1 MHQHYSFDSRPDDNK
16 PPTPTS
22 SKPARMENRNGPVS
36 VTSAPHFGD
45 TSFVSVVTTESD
57 LSQLLNESSV
67 ERHLSDGQLELHAD
81 TPTRGTTWW
90 QNRMENTWPQLT
102 GKDSN
107 TGATMHD
114 QSLSSAT
121 SDFTTK
127 NERRPVSSSPP
138 ERLKLTKKDSNCSG
152 GSDSTKE
159 CCAHDSRRTEPLSN
173 SPLSLSVQMN
183 RTSDSKQTPSSTNP
197 ERDGGRG
204 SKTDTR
210 GDSPLSLDLDHLA
223 LQVRDKLSSIFD
235 YSPTLPTEVS

>member
-16 PPTPTS
+16 PPTPT

-67 ERHLSDGQLELHAD
+67 EKHLSDGQLELHAD

-114 QSLSSAT
+114 QSLNPTAKYTSS
-121 SDFTTK
+121 F
-127 NERRPVSSSPP
+127 
-138 ERLKLTKKDSNCSG
+138 SN
-152 GSDSTKE
+152 D
-159 CCAHDSRRTEPLSN
+159 R
-173 SPLSLSVQMN
+173 V
-183 RTSDSKQTPSSTNP
+183 
-197 ERDGGRG
+197 
-204 SKTDTR
+204 
-210 GDSPLSLDLDHLA
+210 
-223 LQVRDKLSSIFD
+223 II
-235 YSPTLPTEVS
+235 